1 MIKVR
6 GYLALMIVKTSI
18 ASLRYRSLRLGC
30 VSLAALV
37 AATAAARGDDCADV
51 TTTTALTTFQPCEGY
66 SVELDLSTQP
76 SDLPQPK
83 KPAPESDGIPW
94 IATDTN
100 DIPAT
105 FSTTDTGVSV
115 RTSLGTLRDYNK
127 RSASVTLE
135 QPAFGETIK
144 PDFAMPS
151 APVERK
157 TPLDVWTNV
166 DLNGYN
172 GSPDQSTRT
181 GLGADYNFN
190 KAAKVGVSIERGD
203 TRNYGTPGVV
213 ADQKASAYVTLQ
225 ATPLLS
231 FDARTQWQT
240 GNAEFA
246 ESTGAD
252 ERSSFILAPKINH
265 DFKLDDGSKLSPYLS
280 YQREFDLSTSHKDG
294 IDTSF
299 DATQSVGAGV
309 TYTDSSAYSLSVSAG
324 VDNFGVADEA
334 QSVSSKLQLNVPL
347 NK

>member
-1 MIKVR
+1 
-6 GYLALMIVKTSI
+6 MIVKTSI
-18 ASLRYRSLRLGC
+18 PPSGCRSLRLGC
-30 VSLAALV
+30 VSLLALV
-37 AATAAARGDDCADV
+37 AAAATALADDCPDV
-51 TTTTALTTFQPCEGY
+51 QTTSDLTVLQPCDDGY
-66 SVELDLSTQP
+66 GAELDLSTPTSALSQP
-76 SDLPQPK
+76 A
-83 KPAPESDGIPW
+83 KPAPKSDGIPW

-105 FSTTDTGVSV
+105 FNTTDTSVSV
-115 RTSLGTLRDYNK
+115 RTSLGTLRDFNN
-127 RSASVTLE
+127 RSATVTLE
-135 QPAFGETIK
+135 QPAFGEAVK
-144 PDFAMPS
+144 PDFALPS

-166 DLNGYN
+166 DVSGYN

-190 KAAKVGVSIERGD
+190 KATKVGISIERGD
-203 TRNYGTPGVV
+203 ARNFGTPGVV
-213 ADQKASAYVTLQ
+213 QDQKASAYVTLQ

-231 FDARTQWQT
+231 LDARTQWQT
-240 GNAEFA
+240 GNAGFA

-252 ERSSFILAPKINH
+252 ARSSFILAPKINH
-265 DFKLDDGSKLSPYLS
+265 DFKLDDGSKVSPYLS
-280 YQREFDLSTSHKDG
+280 YQREFDFSTPHTGSVDS
-294 IDTSF
+294 SF

-334 QSVSSKLQLNVPL
+334 QSLSSKLQLNVPL